1 MAGLLPDLPAACDTN
16 PRVTADD
23 RPIVEVVVK
32 IATQHRRAASPSC
45 MFRVVP
51 MSRVVFAEIPTSSSS
66 SSSSSSMTLRERRL
80 LHVHEESRALH
91 LALALNTNEINRLIT
106 NSCAH
111 ARTIIEPRVTM
122 YSRAL
127 ININRSTSRTN
138 QT

>member
-45 MFRVVP
+45 M
-51 MSRVVFAEIPTSSSS
+51 
-66 SSSSSSMTLRERRL
+66 SSMTLRERRL